1 MSRLE
6 RSIQAKQQRPPFD
19 LERMNAARMPL
30 PLAPLD
36 TTTAFGQREPSRFT
50 RHVWALTVSSDIPQ
64 PRRKAI
70 RKHFAARLAG
80 PFDVTAGGIAFRVY
94 PAENRDDRLLVG
106 RGTLPEAEEHALIA
120 PLVKPGMTFVDI
132 GANVGTYSLYVA
144 KKAGPG
150 ARVIAFE
157 PHPRTFAKL
166 AYNLDAN
173 GVGNVAAQ
181 NLAIAAEAGTMEL
194 YSDGGGNIGH
204 ASLLREG
211 AGAVRNTQAVPVA
224 PLASVLALQGVE
236 RVDLLKIDVEG
247 FEDRALLPLFDQA
260 PERSWP
266 KAILIETVLSALWQR
281 DCLAVLEDR
290 GYRRAGATAENVLL
304 VRGTP

>member
-1 MSRLE
+1 MS
-6 RSIQAKQQRPPFD
+6 
-19 LERMNAARMPL
+19 L

-36 TTTAFGQREPSRFT
+36 TATAFGQRVPSRFA
-50 RHVWALTVSSDIPQ
+50 RLVWALTVASAIPR

-70 RKHFAARLAG
+70 RKHFAGRCAG
-80 PFDVTAGGIAFRVY
+80 PFDVTAGGIAFRAY
-94 PAENRDDRLLVG
+94 PAENRDDRMLVG
-106 RGTLPEAEEHALIA
+106 RGELPEAEEHALIA
-120 PLVKPGMTFVDI
+120 PLLKPDMVFVDI
-132 GANVGTYSLYVA
+132 GANVGTYALHVA
-144 KKAGPG
+144 ASAGPA

-166 AYNLDAN
+166 AYNIEAN
-173 GVGNVAAQ
+173 GARNVVAQ

-211 AGAVRNTQAVPVA
+211 AGAVRSTQVVPVA
-224 PLASVLALQGVE
+224 PLASVLARQGIE

-260 PERSWP
+260 PRPLWP
-266 KAILIETVLSALWQR
+266 KAILIETVLSALWRR
-281 DCLAVLEDR
+281 DCLAVLADS
-290 GYRRAGATAENVLL
+290 GYRRAGETEENVLL